1 MENLVEKLKQILSDF
16 SQIYNPTQEQINKAK
31 QDEFNLFGDIRTI
44 RELCEYYKTD
54 MEIDKM
60 PKEFISG
67 IRHLKTKEELST
79 KDNNSDTACQANS
92 NKSAR
97 QNNDICCSQ
106 YLSLMLR
113 RTPL

>member
-16 SQIYNPTQEQINKAK
+16 SQIENPTQEQINKAK
-31 QDEFNLFGDIRTI
+31 QDEFNLFGEIGTI

-67 IRHLKTKEELST
+67 MYSGVVNGSMFVINEMLKILEKNETDGMKLTDELVNRLYEINGMQFFV
-79 KDNNSDTACQANS
+79 K
-92 NKSAR
+92 K
-97 QNNDICCSQ
+97 
-106 YLSLMLR
+106 
-113 RTPL
+113 